1 MIGFR
6 LGLLAADRRPLL
18 ILGSL
23 DLLLAGGLGV
33 MEIASTSLL
42 LAELGPA
49 ALPPLYIGSA
59 AALMLSGALLLPLI
73 DRLDRARFLTALLA
87 VAACSTLLLSW
98 LGPAAPGLAFRALY
112 LLWYLFEQILFLQF
126 WIVAAQVCDI
136 RQAKRLFPP
145 LLGLSLLGGFVAAA
159 GTSAL
164 ALRVPTSS
172 LLVVS
177 ALLLAL
183 GLLPAR
189 ALGRAYRTRLTP
201 HPLTRPALLDGRL
214 RHIRSEVGQALEE
227 PMVRRLAGA
236 FLLAMLLSRFMDYLM
251 GSAASLRFADASG
264 HVDAARLTSFY
275 ALLNGTVI
283 GVGAIIQLF
292 IANRLM
298 ASLGVARMML
308 VLPVVLCVGFASI
321 ALTATF
327 GAGSGIVFLAI
338 LAVRWLQKVGWVSL
352 FRSTADLLL
361 NPIAAE
367 NRGRARALRDTLVQ
381 PAGSLVGGALLVT
394 LGLDLLPVAVVGLVV
409 AVVFVGVA
417 VRLERD
423 YLESLMRG
431 LLARSRFAPTV
442 APGAASHLAES
453 ARGASTVRRELAA
466 DEPVVRLIA
475 VRVMA
480 EMRAPGVTKA
490 LLARLDVEPDDRVR
504 ATVLSAL
511 GSVGRGQAV
520 EAAAARHLE
529 HSDSRVRAN
538 AIACARRL
546 GISGSESL
554 RGLLADDA
562 PRVRVNAAL
571 WCEAIEPGSGRA
583 RLLELAHAR
592 HSAERASAI
601 YGLGAL
607 GRPEDVSVIA
617 GGIDDETHAVRRR
630 AVLSLAQTG
639 LGTALHTLI
648 EIVEERHGSLRYV
661 AARTLASFGDDA
673 IDDLVLALWGGD
685 VDTRRH
691 LISALAAIGTP
702 RAVQALRPVL
712 SLESVECY
720 YDSLRLARLGGL
732 PPTDGLRLLQ
742 DCLEARVRA
751 ARENAVTV
759 LRSVHGPDEA
769 FEAALGHLNHP
780 DPSARARAV
789 EALEVRLGSGL
800 VASVAPMFEH
810 GAHERAAEHG
820 GTFFQLPTKSPIE
833 TLQELT
839 HSRSRWLRALAL
851 YALGEA
857 RDPVPLEAVIRGAAD
872 EYDLARANAATSI
885 GRLGASTG
893 LEVLENLLEDESEI
907 VRSAATAALHR
918 FGDRTTTGDPP
929 AHAP

>member
-1 MIGFR
+1 MIGSWP
-6 LGLLAADRRPLL
+6 GLLAADRRPLL

-33 MEIASTSLL
+33 LEIASTSLL

-59 AALMLSGALLLPLI
+59 VVLMLSGALLLPLI
-73 DRLDRARFLTALLA
+73 DRLDRGRFLTSLLA
-87 VAACSTLLLSW
+87 IAACSTLLLAW
-98 LGPAAPGLAFRALY
+98 FGPSAPGLAFRALY
-112 LLWYLFEQILFLQF
+112 LLWYLFEQFLFLQF

-159 GTSAL
+159 ATSAL
-164 ALRVPTSS
+164 ALRVSTST
-172 LLVVS
+172 LLVLA

-189 ALGRAYRTRLTP
+189 AVSRAYRARLTP
-201 HPLTRPALLDGRL
+201 HPLSRPARLEGRL
-214 RHIRSEVGQALEE
+214 RRVRTEVRQALEE
-227 PMVRRLAGA
+227 PMIARLAGA

-283 GVGAIIQLF
+283 GVGSTIQLF
-292 IANRLM
+292 MANRLM

-308 VLPVVLCVGFASI
+308 VLPVVLCAGFAFI
-321 ALTATF
+321 ALTAMF
-327 GAGSGIVFLAI
+327 GGGGGIVFLAI

-367 NRGRARALRDTLVQ
+367 TRGRARTLRDTLVQ
-381 PAGSLVGGALLVT
+381 PAGSLVGGALLLT
-394 LGLDLLPVAVVGLVV
+394 LGLDLVPVAVVGLAV
-409 AVVFVGVA
+409 ALVFVGVA

-431 LLARSRFAPTV
+431 LLERSRFAPAA

-453 ARGASTVRRELAA
+453 ARAASTVRRELAA
-466 DEPVVRLIA
+466 DDPVVRLIA

-480 EMRAPGVTKA
+480 EMRAPGVTKELLA
-490 LLARLDVEPDDRVR
+490 LLEAEPDDRVR
-504 ATVLSAL
+504 ATLLSAL

-520 EAAAARHLE
+520 VAAAARHLE
-529 HSDSRVRAN
+529 HSNSRVRAN

-546 GISGSESL
+546 GVAGSERL
-554 RGLLADDA
+554 GGLLADDA
-562 PRVRVNAAL
+562 PRVCVNAAL
-571 WCEAIEPGSGRA
+571 WSEAIEAESGRA
-583 RLLELAHAR
+583 RLLELAHSR
-592 HSAERASAI
+592 HSAERASAM
-601 YGLGAL
+601 YGLGVL
-607 GRPEDVSVIA
+607 GRPQDIDVIV
-617 GGIDDETHAVRRR
+617 GGTGDEAHPVRRR

-639 LGTALHTLI
+639 LSRALQTLI
-648 EIVEERHGSLRYV
+648 EIVEEPRGALRYL
-661 AARTLASFGDDA
+661 AARSLIRFGDDA
-673 IDDLVLALWGGD
+673 IDDLVLSLWGGD

-702 RAVQALRPVL
+702 RAVQALQPVL
-712 SLESVECY
+712 SLESVECD

-742 DCLEARVRA
+742 DSLEARVRA

-759 LRSVHGPDEA
+759 LRSVHGQDDA

-800 VASVAPMFEH
+800 VASAAPMFEH
-810 GAHERAAEHG
+810 GAHDRAAEHG
-820 GTFFQLPTKSPIE
+820 GTFFQLPSKSPIE

-851 YALGEA
+851 YALGET
-857 RDPVPLEAVIRGAAD
+857 RDHVPLENVIRGATD
-872 EYDLARANAATSI
+872 EYDLARANAATAI
-885 GRLGASTG
+885 GRLGAAAG
-893 LEVLENLLEDESEI
+893 VGALEKLLADESSV
-907 VRSAATAALHR
+907 VRSAATAALQL
-918 FGDRTTTGDPP
+918 FGGSTTGGPSAD
-929 AHAP
+929 AP